1 MPLKLTRRLAKRTAN
16 SEILQLA
23 VSLTSLTKDLADMS
37 CFPPA
42 TAVVCVL
49 LLIMETVQVGRS
61 QANKEGC
68 NRLAR
73 RCATM
78 LLNISD
84 QMSGRWDSA
93 PQSLVKN
100 LTHLQ
105 ETLESIHG
113 FMKQAA
119 SASWKSR
126 FLRKNSIETALGQ
139 YHERLDDAAR
149 SFQISTLIEIHY
161 AMKPVVETLSGLPKL
176 ELQPEEDPPP
186 PFPEPQLI
194 ESTVE
199 SKMVMSLLPDVDVE
213 ADADIVSDAVLEDL
227 GVAFYSSSHFARLDC
242 EYPILVPPLSP
253 IRSRPTGTVSHGRWL
268 PALIK
273 RYEGSRERA
282 NKEWIR
288 DVKAL
293 QRLFHPNLPQML
305 GYSADAVSTPF
316 ILLSNEVHT
325 RSPESF
331 LVGSLRN
338 FGVASCAENMLR
350 FYSDIVEA
358 TIYTQQ
364 QMSLSDEEAQDFLEN
379 ASLRIDNSSKVVI
392 GLPVLDRAT
401 ITWRS
406 YPLNETIRTAVLK
419 MLPNRGIVQYDHHS
433 VVAEQD
439 PTWQLTQLTALI
451 ANLLPRGNDPPGL
464 PTQIKNVLTAHDD
477 SWTPSPLSLR
487 QLRMLSIEADAHSY
501 VWKTNSAI
509 PAHKFAVGDIGFIPE
524 GKGWDSFVPFANIF
538 KDGLTDLP
546 VQKDA
551 SGVSWCWKDVPIR
564 HSSLQNFELP
574 QDVHC
579 WPVAVQPG
587 TQVDCQILYQTV
599 LTSMKDAWHF
609 LLENAIPLGKK
620 WNIAPQSIILIT
632 KSGTDQTFAIND
644 FGGALQSNM
653 RHNMALPA
661 PGRHG
666 PPPFLSRETMPRIMY
681 LSTSS
686 REGYEPRWS
695 HTPVSSSSHPT
706 LERGWTYRMG
716 WRTGFINWAQ
726 LHVEDFKQ

>member
-1 MPLKLTRRLAKRTAN
+1 MPLKLTRRLAKQNAD

-49 LLIMETVQVGRS
+49 LLIMETVQEV

-84 QMSGRWDSA
+84 QMSGRWEYA
-93 PQSLVKN
+93 PHSLVKN
-100 LTHLQ
+100 LVHLQ
-105 ETLESIHG
+105 ETLESIHI

-119 SASWKSR
+119 SASWTSR

-149 SFQISTLIEIHY
+149 CFQISTLIEIHY
-161 AMKPVVETLSGLPKL
+161 AMKPVAEMPSGRPKL
-176 ELQPEEDPPP
+176 EPQPDQEPPP
-186 PFPEPQLI
+186 YLEPQLV

-199 SKMVMSLLPDVDVE
+199 SRMVMSLLPDVHAE
-213 ADADIVSDAVLEDL
+213 ADTDIVSDAVLEDL
-227 GVAFYSSSHFARLDC
+227 GFRRYHQSEVLLRG
-242 EYPILVPPLSP
+242 
-253 IRSRPTGTVSHGRWL
+253 RSRMEDGWWSGTSEANVNGQ

-273 RYEGSRERA
+273 RYEGPRERA

-316 ILLSNEVHT
+316 ILLSNVRT

-331 LVGSLRN
+331 LLGSLRN
-338 FGVASCAENMLR
+338 SGVASCAENMLR

-364 QMSLSDEEAQDFLEN
+364 QMSLSDKEAQDFLEN
-379 ASLRIDNSSKVVI
+379 SSLRIDDSSKVVI

-401 ITWRS
+401 VTWRS
-406 YPLNETIRTAVLK
+406 YPLNETIRMVVLK
-419 MLPNRGIVQYDHHS
+419 MLPNRGIVQYNHDS
-433 VVAEQD
+433 VVVEQD

-451 ANLLPRGNDPPGL
+451 ANLLPPSNDPPGL
-464 PTQIKNVLTAHDD
+464 PTQIKNVLSARDD
-477 SWTPSPLSLR
+477 SWAPSPLSLR
-487 QLRMLSIEADAHSY
+487 QLRMLSIEADGHSY
-501 VWKTNSAI
+501 VWKTNTSI
-509 PAHKFAVGDIGFIPE
+509 PAHKFSVGDIGFIPG
-524 GKGWDSFVPFANIF
+524 GKGWDSFVTLGNVFE
-538 KDGLTDLP
+538 DGLADFP
-546 VQKDA
+546 VKRDA
-551 SGVSWCWKDVPIR
+551 SGVHWCWKDVPVR

-587 TQVDCQILYQTV
+587 TQVDCQILYQSV
-599 LTSMKDAWHF
+599 LTIMKDAWHF

-644 FGGALQSNM
+644 FGGALQSNL
-653 RHNMALPA
+653 RHNMLPA
-661 PGRHG
+661 PGRRG
-666 PPPFLSRETMPRIMY
+666 PPPFFPRETLPRIMY

-686 REGYEPRWS
+686 RAEYEPCWS
-695 HTPVSSSSHPT
+695 HAAVSSSSHPT
-706 LERGWTYRMG
+706 LERGWTYRIG
-716 WRTGFINWAQ
+716 WKTGFINWAQ